1 MTPDELAARLRRWVE
16 HEPVLPGAL
25 DPATMAFC
33 RRKLRQLAEPG
44 LLRRKLEREVT
55 GPWEPLGRVLLVISE
70 HDVLGTVAGAVAACA
85 TGNRLRVKAR
95 TTRPLVEELARVL
108 ELGPDEC
115 EILDW
120 DSRDQDD
127 RAMLEG
133 VDGVLL
139 TGGDAL
145 IRRYR
150 TIAPPGVRLIEF
162 GPKIGV
168 AAIGGEVEDYA
179 TLAGSLA
186 SDVTLF
192 GQGVCSSPQVIFVE
206 DEGTARVLRRR
217 LLDMKLPPLTGAAR
231 LLQLVRLQE
240 LALLARLG
248 DEIIVDVAPHSG
260 WGVTISRDPAHRL
273 PKGFAFVVGPL
284 HVQLTAFAQANR
296 RYLQTL
302 GTWGPVPELDG
313 FTHRCR
319 IGRMH
324 DRPPLAPHD
333 GVLELASLVR
343 LVSRG
348 DGE

>member
-1 MTPDELAARLRRWVE
+1 MTPDELAARLRQWVE
-16 HEPVLPGAL
+16 HEPVLPGPL
-25 DPATMAFC
+25 DPATIAFC

-44 LLRRKLEREVT
+44 LLRRKLEREIT
-55 GPWEPLGRVLLVISE
+55 GPWEPLGRVLLVVSE
-70 HDVLGTVAGAVAACA
+70 HDVLGTVTGAVAACA
-85 TGNRLRVKAR
+85 TGNQLRVKAR
-95 TTRPLVEELARVL
+95 TTRPLIEDLARAL
-108 ELGPDEC
+108 ELGPDDC

-120 DSRDQDD
+120 ESRDQDD
-127 RAMLEG
+127 RAVLDG
-133 VDGVLL
+133 VDAVLL
-139 TGGDAL
+139 AGGDHL

-150 TIAPPGVRLIEF
+150 SATPPGIRLIEF

-168 AAIGGEVEDYA
+168 AAIAGEVDDFSV
-179 TLAGSLA
+179 LAGSLA

-192 GQGVCSSPQVIFVE
+192 GQSVGSSPQLIFVE
-206 DEGTARVLRRR
+206 DEGTARALRNR
-217 LLDMKLPPLTGAAR
+217 LLDMRLPPLTGAAR

-240 LALLARLG
+240 LALRARLG
-248 DEIIVDVAPHSG
+248 DEIMVDVAPHSG

-284 HVQLTAFAQANR
+284 EEQLGAFARANR

-302 GTWGPVPELDG
+302 GTWGNVPELSG

-324 DRPPLAPHD
+324 DRSPLAPHD
-333 GVLELASLVR
+333 GIFELSSLVR

-348 DGE
+348 DTV

>member
-1 MTPDELAARLRRWVE
+1 MTPDELAGKLRRWVE
-16 HEPVLPGAL
+16 QEPVLPGPL

-44 LLRRKLEREVT
+44 LLRRKLEREVAS
-55 GPWEPLGRVLLVISE
+55 PWEPLGRVLLVVPE
-70 HDVLGTVAGAVAACA
+70 HDVLGTVAGAVAAFA

-95 TTRPLVEELARVL
+95 STRPLVEELARVL
-108 ELGPDEC
+108 ELPPDEC
-115 EILDW
+115 EVLDW
-120 DSRDQDD
+120 DRHDHDD
-127 RAMLEG
+127 ALLDG
-133 VDGVLL
+133 VDGVLVA
-139 TGGDAL
+139 GGEAL

-150 TIAPPGVRLIEF
+150 AAAPPGVRLIEL

-192 GQGVCSSPQVIFVE
+192 GQGVASSPQVIFVE
-206 DEGTARVLRRR
+206 DDGIARVLRKR

-248 DEIIVDVAPHSG
+248 DEIVVDVAPHSG
-260 WGVTISRDPAHRL
+260 WGVSISRDPGHRL
-273 PKGFAFVVGPL
+273 PKGFAFIVGPL
-284 HVQLTAFAQANR
+284 TQQLTAFAKANR
-296 RYLQTL
+296 RYLQTI
-302 GTWGPVPELDG
+302 GTWGPVPELEG
-313 FTHRCR
+313 FTHRTR

-324 DRPPLAPHD
+324 DRSPLAPHD
-333 GVLELASLVR
+333 GFLELAALVR
-343 LVSRG
+343 FVSRG
-348 DGE
+348 DTE

>member
-1 MTPDELAARLRRWVE
+1 MTPDELAGRLRRWVE
-16 HEPVLPGAL
+16 QEPVLPGSL
-25 DPATMAFC
+25 DPATIAFC

-44 LLRRKLEREVT
+44 LLRRKLEREIS

-95 TTRPLVEELARVL
+95 TTRPLLEDLARAL
-108 ELGPDEC
+108 DLGRDDC
-115 EILDW
+115 EIYDW
-120 DSRDQDD
+120 DSHDQDD
-127 RAMLEG
+127 GAVLDGIDAVMLAGSE
-133 VDGVLL
+133 
-139 TGGDAL
+139 AL
-145 IRRYR
+145 IKRYR
-150 TIAPPGVRLIEF
+150 AAAPPGVRLIEY

-179 TLAGSLA
+179 SLAGSLA

-192 GQGVCSSPQVIFVE
+192 AQGVCSSPQLIFVD
-206 DEGTARVLRRR
+206 DEGTARVLRKR
-217 LLDMKLPPLTGAAR
+217 LLEMKLPPLPGAAR

-260 WGVTISRDPAHRL
+260 WGVTISRDPTHRL
-273 PKGFAFVVGPL
+273 PRGFAFVVGPL
-284 HVQLTAFAQANR
+284 EQQLGAFVRENR

-302 GTWGPVPELDG
+302 GTWGRVPEVG
-313 FTHRCR
+313 AFTHRCR

-324 DRPPLAPHD
+324 DRSPLAPHD
-333 GVLELASLVR
+333 GFLELASLVR

-348 DGE
+348 EEL